1 MRGRGMTGKN
11 GGKQMGGL
19 LTGTALSGL
28 ECLGG
33 LEVGGGARALEARAG
48 GLLELGVAAEA
59 AHVEAVVKG
68 DVSDTVTRRAAET
81 MGRGGRQA

>member
-1 MRGRGMTGKN
+1 MRRRGMTRGWEGKRME
-11 GGKQMGGL
+11 GQ
-19 LTGTALSGL
+19 LTGTALSRL

-48 GLLELGVAAEA
+48 GLLELGVATEA

-68 DVSDTVTRRAAET
+68 DVSDTVSRGAAET
-81 MGRGGRQA
+81 LGRGGR